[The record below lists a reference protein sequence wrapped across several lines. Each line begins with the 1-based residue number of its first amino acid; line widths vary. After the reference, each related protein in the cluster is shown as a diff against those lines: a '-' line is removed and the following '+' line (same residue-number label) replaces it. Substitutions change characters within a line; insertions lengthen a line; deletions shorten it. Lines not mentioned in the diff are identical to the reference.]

1 MTEIADF
8 DGSDHDEQRRRAMG
22 FQLGLCSANT
32 ESGLAITTASGRWS
46 ATGELAAP
54 GVRDSGR

>member
-1 MTEIADF
+1 
-8 DGSDHDEQRRRAMG
+8 MG

-46 ATGELAAP
+46 ATGEVIPRLAAL